1 MTNTP
6 EHHLNQLLS
15 ETPEAANA
23 RVEAYL
29 KQHFNQ
35 ARPTVLFGAGNV
47 GAGVAQRLA
56 KISHKPACF
65 MDDTPTKKDTT
76 IAGVPVMGRDEALAQ
91 YGADCN
97 LVVTILNPKHNFKE
111 TQAFFAA
118 KGIQAMT
125 FMGLSWFY
133 PEAFYGM
140 HGMTHPAK
148 LLSMKPDILAFL
160 NLLADEKSKVE
171 YASQIA
177 FRLTL
182 DFDQLTPKEE
192 GVYFPADVPLKFT
205 ERTTF
210 LDAGAYDGDSI
221 ENAHTHMGAKLQKV
235 IAFEPD
241 PRNYQAMVERVA
253 NLGIADKCDLHQAAV
268 GAQEETLFFNATGDM
283 SAALSKTGGM
293 EVKVEALS
301 HHITEDNMYLKF
313 DIEGHEE
320 TAITAVL
327 PQIKAHKPQMAIS
340 VYHKPT
346 DLWHIALM
354 LHKEVPEYTFY
365 LRNHGIDATDVICYA
380 LRQ

>member
-6 EHHLNQLLS
+6 EQYLKHLLS

-23 RVEAYL
+23 RVEVYL
-29 KQHFNQ
+29 KNHFNEV
-35 ARPTVLFGAGNV
+35 RPTVLFGAGNV
-47 GAGVAQRLA
+47 GADVAGRLTRVG
-56 KISHKPACF
+56 HKPACF
-65 MDDTPTKKDTT
+65 MDDTPSKKGTT
-76 IAGVPVMGRDEALAQ
+76 IAGIPVMGRDEALAQ

-111 TQAFFAA
+111 THDFFAE
-118 KGIQAMT
+118 KGIRAMT

-133 PEAFYGM
+133 SEAFYGM
-140 HGMTHPAK
+140 HGITHPVK
-148 LLSMKPDILAFL
+148 MLGMKSDILAFC
-160 NLLADEKSKVE
+160 NLLADEKSKAE

-192 GVYFPADVPLKFT
+192 GVYFPADIPLQFT
-205 ERTTF
+205 ESTAF
-210 LDAGAYDGDSI
+210 LDAGAYDGDSV
-221 ENAHTHMGAKLQKV
+221 ENAHTHIGAKLKKV

-241 PRNYQAMVERVA
+241 PRNYQAMVERVIG
-253 NLGIADKCDLHQAAV
+253 LGIADKCDLRQAAI
-268 GAQEETLFFNATGDM
+268 GAKEETLFFNATGDM

-301 HHITEDNMYLKF
+301 NYISEDNMYLKF

-320 TAITAVL
+320 TAITAAL
-327 PQIKAHKPQMAIS
+327 PNIKAHKPQMAIS

-346 DLWHIALM
+346 DLWHIALL
-354 LHKEVPEYTFY
+354 LHKEVPEYKFY
-365 LRNHGIDATDVICYA
+365 LRNHGIDATDFICYA
-380 LRQ
+380 LLK